1 MILDE
6 KDIVAINKAADITD
20 TNYMVN
26 QLVIDRTKGVIES
39 KELIGIVKDLVYEY
53 NKLKDEYNDLKQ
65 DIKDNYTYK
74 PQNPDWHDIQEHRPS
89 WWYEW

>member
-6 KDIVAINKAADITD
+6 KDIVAINKAADISD
-20 TNYMVN
+20 TNYTMYW
-26 QLVIDRTKGVIES
+26 LSDKTKSVIEPR
-39 KELIGIVKDLVYEY
+39 ELIGIVKDLIYEY

-89 WWYEW
+89 WWYE

>member
-6 KDIVAINKAADITD
+6 KDIVAINKAADISD
-20 TNYMVN
+20 TNYTMYW
-26 QLVIDRTKGVIES
+26 LSDKTRSVIEPR
-39 KELIGIVKDLVYEY
+39 ELIGIVKDLVYEY

-74 PQNPDWHDIQEHRPS
+74 PQSPDWHDIQEHRPS
-89 WWYEW
+89 WWYE

>member
-6 KDIVAINKAADITD
+6 KDIVAINKAADISD
-20 TNYMVN
+20 TNYTMYW
-26 QLVIDRTKGVIES
+26 LSDKTRCVIEPR
-39 KELIGIVKDLVYEY
+39 ELIGIVKDLIYEY

-89 WWYEW
+89 WWYE